1 MRPILDSMTQDWVM
15 IEKRKIAVDE
25 ADLGFDDPRLIAV
38 IKNKA
43 CGVPIL
49 VDDIKNDLI
58 SLASPWLASRPDA
71 VEAA

>member
-1 MRPILDSMTQDWVM
+1 LKK
-15 IEKRKIAVDE
+15 EKKIDIDE

-58 SLASPWLASRPDA
+58 SLASP
-71 VEAA
+71 